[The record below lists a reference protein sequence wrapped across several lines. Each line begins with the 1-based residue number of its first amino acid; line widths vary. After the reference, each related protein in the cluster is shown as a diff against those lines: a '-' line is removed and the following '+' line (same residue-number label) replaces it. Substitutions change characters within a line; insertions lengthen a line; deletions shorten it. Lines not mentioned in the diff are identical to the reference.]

1 MMDRPIASRDAP
13 DSIQPETQMPPGA
26 DKHAPHP
33 EHMRHTRKAFEQM
46 GRLKAP
52 GRPLFDRFFDRLLP
66 SLPDSQRLDWGD
78 EADWARL
85 QQEPLRARWLL
96 GVVGVVV
103 VLLLVWA
110 GLAEIDEVVHGEGKV
125 IPAAREQI
133 IRAVDPGQV
142 EKIVV
147 REGEEVA
154 PNQLL
159 LRINSFR
166 YASEAGAGEAQ
177 LLSLM
182 AQVARLTALIDKS
195 ELVMPEEVLK
205 SRPDLAAQEQE
216 TYRSSLDK
224 AKAELFS
231 AQQQLTQREQEL
243 KEVQAAHSSAVNG
256 LSLAREELEKNIPL
270 EKTGA
275 VSEVEVLRL
284 KQTVEKFDGD
294 RRQAAERIVRS
305 KAAINEA
312 QSKIQ
317 EIESTQRNGWSK
329 DLTNASSEL
338 AKVTA
343 GIGVTKDK
351 IKQTE
356 LLSPVRGK
364 VKRLLVNTR
373 TGFVQQGQDLIE
385 IVPLETKLLIE
396 AKVKPKDIG
405 FLKEGQQTVVKIT
418 AYDFAIYGGLDG
430 KLVEISPNTVTDEK
444 GNMFYLIKV
453 ETDKNYVGK
462 DDKKNGISPGMV
474 ADVNVLTGRKTVLSY
489 LLKPVLRAKANA
501 MTEK

>member
-1 MMDRPIASRDAP
+1 MPNASRDAL
-13 DSIQPETQMPPGA
+13 DTILPETQMPPGVG
-26 DKHAPHP
+26 KFAPHP
-33 EHMRHTRKAFEQM
+33 EHMKHTRKAFEQM

-52 GRPLFDRFFDRLLP
+52 ARPLFDRFFDRLLP
-66 SLPDSQRLDWGD
+66 SLPDSQQLDWGD

-96 GVVGVVV
+96 WTVVIVVI
-103 VLLLVWA
+103 LLLIWA
-110 GLAEIDEVVHGEGKV
+110 GLAEIDEVAHGEGKV

-133 IRAVDPGQV
+133 MRAVDPGQI
-142 EKIVV
+142 EEILV
-147 REGEEVA
+147 REGEEVI

-159 LRINSFR
+159 LRIDNSR

-177 LLSLM
+177 RLSLM
-182 AQVARLTALIDKS
+182 AQVARLEALINRS
-195 ELVMPEEVLK
+195 ALVIPDEVLK

-224 AKAELFS
+224 TKAELFS

-243 KEVQAAHSSAVNG
+243 KEIQAAHSSAVNG

-284 KQTVEKFDGD
+284 RQTVEKFDGD
-294 RRQAAERIVRS
+294 RRQAAERILRAR
-305 KAAINEA
+305 AAITEA

-317 EIESTQRNGWSK
+317 EIESTHRNGWSK
-329 DLTNASSEL
+329 DLTVALSEL
-338 AKVTA
+338 AKVSA
-343 GIGVTKDK
+343 GIGVSKDK
-351 IKQTE
+351 VKQTE
-356 LLSPVRGK
+356 LRSPVRGK

-385 IVPLETKLLIE
+385 IVPSESSLLIE
-396 AKVKPKDIG
+396 AKIKPKDIG
-405 FLKEGQQTVVKIT
+405 FLREDLPALVKIT
-418 AYDFAIYGGLDG
+418 AYDFAIFGGLDG

-444 GNMFYLIKV
+444 GNTFYLIKV
-453 ETDKNYVGK
+453 ETDKNFLGK
-462 DDKKNGISPGMV
+462 DDKKNKISPGMV
-474 ADVNVLTGRKTVLSY
+474 ADVNVLTGKKTVLSY